1 MKKGKMNWRD
11 HCYHTIHFCVTV
23 EQLDLLFFIGDREVT
38 IPCMLASLQ
47 GSQDDKSLNSLF
59 FPAII
64 SVKDKY
70 TMCVTK
76 TTPFWITDSLV
87 RVRQSCAYVLLLF
100 LVNIKGQSYASI
112 INHIVQKAN
121 SICN

>member
-1 MKKGKMNWRD
+1 MRGK
-11 HCYHTIHFCVTV
+11 
-23 EQLDLLFFIGDREVT
+23 T

-76 TTPFWITDSLV
+76 TTPFWIIDHTYSLV
-87 RVRQSCAYVLLLF
+87 RARQSCTYVF
-100 LVNIKGQSYASI
+100 LV
-112 INHIVQKAN
+112 INMFVYTRIVYTHCIH
-121 SICN
+121 S

>member
-87 RVRQSCAYVLLLF
+87 RVRQSCAYVFLLF
-100 LVNIKGQSYASI
+100 LVNILRV
-112 INHIVQKAN
+112 NHMPR
-121 SICN
+121 